1 MIEWLFAFIFVM
13 TILMFIATY
22 LSLRYRPTEHHW
34 LILSQDEV
42 RRLKEEH
49 ERYAWTHVP
58 TQPTGRPL
66 YKRRM
71 FSTDGMTIY
80 ENGIFAKFS
89 IGRTASY
96 RFVPFNEL
104 SGIYPVRTKMPP
116 MGTTPLFPG
125 LPFLDT
131 LQIETES
138 GMVYFINPMM
148 HRLENVLPIL
158 QRAMMG
164 WWEKIYHPEET
175 IGGEFV
181 ESSLLVHKSIREKRG
196 GLPPSRE
203 KPPKPPIM
211 SPYAGKGVLLLEESE
226 DEVRERTRPY
236 LIWAAILIPVGL
248 CIIVPTWFLMSYLPI
263 SGFFLLTAIMVGF
276 LPLVIGLGFLGTS
289 RIRTPIRIYENGIDV
304 PMGGRTIFVSY
315 GEFTGMREQ
324 MNPIEK
330 EMYIH
335 LEGTTPYQRVGLRK
349 NMRGLEKILDSIISK
364 IGKQEYVIEVE
375 RTPQEE
381 ARARRFEYAMY
392 ATGPTAMV
400 ILMVMFYFLIGP
412 SLFYSFA
419 EMFLLLPLIAMVI
432 TAIIPFFLKPMKKM
446 LPRKLNLKVPAG
458 IVVGLLVFFFILV
471 FVGEDILKEVYE
483 PSEHIG
489 PRPSWSDITPAIY
502 DGGVFNITRDILV
515 DSGETLHVRNSTIE
529 MNLASDKDFGI
540 WIAEG
545 GTLILE
551 NTTVDSTSPDL
562 GYTFEIMG
570 SATITGS
577 YISGLWGD
585 PEYENYDGGLEIY
598 SDDVLIEDS
607 HIQDPPTNGLLIMN
621 SNPSIINNSIE
632 HASDDGIE
640 MRNSDAQILSN
651 RIERCGWA
659 MIVSD
664 GSNALIRGNLISN
677 NLHGIAILE
686 SDPIVDFN
694 EFVGNSNYAILIDE
708 NSYPIVEDNV
718 FATSDQDIEE
728 IGFSFF
734 GGEICMITTITVAV
748 ICLLMLHRAHK
759 DSLKS
764 DVRNVR

>member
-1 MIEWLFAFIFVM
+1 MIEVLFAIIFVM
-13 TILMFIATY
+13 TILMFLLTF
-22 LSLRYRPTEHHW
+22 LSMRYKPTEHHW
-34 LILSQDEV
+34 LILSQEEIAG
-42 RRLKEEH
+42 LKKEH

-58 TQPTGRPL
+58 TQPTGGPR
-66 YKRRM
+66 YKRGM

-89 IGRTASY
+89 VGRTANY
-96 RFVPFNEL
+96 RFVPFQEL

-116 MGTTPLFPG
+116 MGSTPLFPG

-148 HRLENVLPIL
+148 HRLEKVLPIL

-164 WWEKIYHPEET
+164 WWERIYHPEEV
-175 IGGEFV
+175 IGGELV
-181 ESSLLVHKSIREKRG
+181 ESNLLVHKSIRERRAGQPTRRG
-196 GLPPSRE
+196 E
-203 KPPKPPIM
+203 PPKPPIM
-211 SPYAGKGVLLLEESE
+211 SPYAGKGVLLLEESQ

-236 LIWAAILIPVGL
+236 LRLAAILIPVGL
-248 CIIVPTWFLMSYLPI
+248 CLIVATAFSMPYIYLTWSYLMI
-263 SGFFLLTAIMVGF
+263 AIMGG
-276 LPLVIGLGFLGTS
+276 LLLLVLGLGFLGSS
-289 RIRTPIRIYENGIDV
+289 RMLTPVKIYENGIDV
-304 PMGGRTIFVSY
+304 PMGRRTLFVSY

-349 NMRGLEKILDSIISK
+349 SMRGLDRILDSIVSK
-364 IGKQEYVIEVE
+364 IGKPEYVIEVE
-375 RTPQEE
+375 PTPQEE
-381 ARARRFEYAMY
+381 TTARRFEYTMY
-392 ATGPTAMV
+392 ATGPIAIV
-400 ILMVMFYFLIGP
+400 IIMTIMLFPLGMSSFYLFSETFLI
-412 SLFYSFA
+412 
-419 EMFLLLPLIAMVI
+419 LPLIAMII
-432 TAIIPFFLKPMKKM
+432 TAVIPFFMKPMRKL

-471 FVGEDILKEVYE
+471 FVGEDMLKEVYE

-489 PRPSWSDITPAIY
+489 PRPSWSAITSTSH
-502 DGGVFNITRDILV
+502 DGEFFNITRDIFV
-515 DSGETLHVRNSTIE
+515 DSGKTLHVRNSTTN
-529 MNLASDKDFGI
+529 MNLDTDKEFGI
-540 WIAEG
+540 WVAEG

-551 NTTVDSTSPDL
+551 NTTVDSKYPNF

-570 SATITGS
+570 SATITES

-585 PEYENYDGGLEIY
+585 PEYENFDGGLEIY
-598 SDDVLIEDS
+598 SDDVLIEKSRIEDA
-607 HIQDPPTNGLLIMN
+607 PTNGLLIMN

-640 MRNSDAQILSN
+640 MRNSNARIEHN
-651 RIERCGWA
+651 TIERCGWA
-659 MIVSD
+659 MIVSG
-664 GSNALIRGNLISN
+664 GSDAIIRGNFIYN
-677 NLHGIAILE
+677 NRHGIAIIG
-686 SDPIVDFN
+686 SDPVVESN
-694 EFVGNSNYAILIDE
+694 EFVENSNYAILIEED
-708 NSYPIVEDNV
+708 SYPTIEDNV
-718 FATSDQDIEE
+718 FERNGQDVEE
-728 IGFSFF
+728 IGFSIF

-759 DSLKS
+759 DNLKS